1 MNARRIIALVLGVAA
16 ALSLLAKFGLLRA
29 IGLDDFPFWLI
40 WPLTIT
46 GLAGAILLW
55 FSPAAHANE
64 TAAGSLDEDT
74 AQALATRDA
83 RIASLEVELAQI
95 KMAAQDRG

>member
-1 MNARRIIALVLGVAA
+1 MNARRIIALILGVAA

-40 WPLTIT
+40 WPLTVA
-46 GLAGAILLW
+46 GLAGAVMLW
-55 FSPAAHANE
+55 FSPADPGSGPGS
-64 TAAGSLDEDT
+64 AAPDDDT

-83 RIASLEVELAQI
+83 RIASLEVELAQV
-95 KMAAQDRG
+95 KMAAQDED

>member
-29 IGLDDFPFWLI
+29 VGLDDFPFWLI
-40 WPLTIT
+40 WPLTIA
-46 GLAGAILLW
+46 GLAGAPMLW
-55 FSPAAHANE
+55 FTPAGQ
-64 TAAGSLDEDT
+64 GSDASSAVPDEDT

-83 RIASLEVELAQI
+83 RIASLEVELAQV
-95 KMAAQDRG
+95 KMAAQDED

>member
-40 WPLTIT
+40 WPLTVA
-46 GLAGAILLW
+46 GLAGALMLW
-55 FSPAAHANE
+55 FSPADPGAVVP
-64 TAAGSLDEDT
+64 
-74 AQALATRDA
+74 AQPRPMKTLHR
-83 RIASLEVELAQI
+83 RWRPGMPGLPRS
-95 KMAAQDRG
+95 KSSWRR